1 MATPA
6 HRLIQDQNLNILYN
20 GSTPGVKADVTKA
33 DKRGG
38 GLGGRKALNDISN
51 SRKPSM
57 VHSVRKDNNPTNVI
71 SIDKDSFDGKAKLS
85 KAAEKGK
92 AGGRKALRDLTNS
105 VKPPPK
111 LAPSVGRKL
120 NAVAEEKF
128 PGSVV
133 EERFLHNH
141 RECVA
146 AQAKAVDMDYF
157 LMSVGLS
164 NDIPVK
170 LSGRKALQ
178 LSSKKA
184 ESKMKHLEMEEISA
198 EHLCGDEVVRF
209 KKSELSPA
217 CRSPKSPRAPYTNWE
232 DDELS
237 ELMVIQTP

>member
-20 GSTPGVKADVTKA
+20 
-33 DKRGG
+33 
-38 GLGGRKALNDISN
+38 
-51 SRKPSM
+51 
-57 VHSVRKDNNPTNVI
+57 
-71 SIDKDSFDGKAKLS
+71 
-85 KAAEKGK
+85 
-92 AGGRKALRDLTNS
+92 ALRDLTNS